1 MKRIFTLILLTFT
14 YGCGYT
20 SIYEE
25 FKKDIYI
32 NILSMN
38 GDFEINNYLK
48 NDLKMSSNED
58 SSNIY
63 DLNIE
68 TNYNKIVLAKDATGN
83 ATDYKI
89 EMSVKIVVTSNNDK
103 KNIFYKE
110 NFKIKKYDDNFEQ
123 SNYEKDIKRNF
134 SQIVQKKL
142 ILDLI
147 KLSDN

>member
-20 SIYEE
+20 SFYQE

-48 NDLKMSSNED
+48 NDLKMSSKED

-83 ATDYKI
+83 VTDYKI
-89 EMSVKIVVTSNNDK
+89 EMSAKIVVTSINDN
-103 KNIFYKE
+103 NIFYKE